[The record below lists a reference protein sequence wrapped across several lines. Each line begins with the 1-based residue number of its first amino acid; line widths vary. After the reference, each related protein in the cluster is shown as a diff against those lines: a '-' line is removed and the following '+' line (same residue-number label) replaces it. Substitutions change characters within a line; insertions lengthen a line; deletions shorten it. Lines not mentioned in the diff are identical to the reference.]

1 MTAAH
6 RPTLYPYLQYRDA
19 PAAIQWLEKAFGF
32 RTVVSHPDG
41 QGGIGHAELS
51 FGNGMVML
59 GAARD
64 NGLPMV
70 SPQAAGGNTQGIY
83 VAVKDADAAYARA
96 QAAGA
101 EIVMAIRDTD
111 YGSRD
116 FSARDPE
123 GHLWSFG
130 TYMPEFPAD

>member
-1 MTAAH
+1 MTDK
-6 RPTLYPYLQYRDA
+6 PTLYPYMQYRDA
-19 PAAIQWLEKAFGF
+19 PAAMKWLEKAFGF
-32 RTVVSHPDG
+32 RTVMSHPDG
-41 QGGIGHAELS
+41 HGGIAHAELS

-59 GAARD
+59 GSRKD
-64 NGLPMV
+64 NGLPMTM
-70 SPQAAGGNTQGIY
+70 PKDAGGNTQGVY
-83 VAVKDADAAYARA
+83 VVVKDPDAVYAKA

-101 EIVMAIRDTD
+101 EIVMTIRDTD

-130 TYMPEFPAD
+130 TYMPEFPKS

>member
-1 MTAAH
+1 MTA
-6 RPTLYPYLQYRDA
+6 RPTLYPYMQYRDA
-19 PAAIQWLEKAFGF
+19 PAAIGWLAQAFGF

-41 QGGIGHAELS
+41 KGGIAHAELS
-51 FGNGMVML
+51 FGNGMIML
-59 GAARD
+59 GSLKD
-64 NGLPMV
+64 NGLPMTM
-70 SPQAAGGNTQGIY
+70 PKDAGGNTQGVY
-83 VAVKDADAAYARA
+83 VVVQDTDAVYAKA

-101 EIVMAIRDTD
+101 EIVMTIRDTD

-130 TYMPEFPAD
+130 TYMPEFPKD